1 MSPFQSKRAQLHEND
16 PNTIKEPCRA
26 QKSSEHGVQWR
37 QTLDKFW
44 GTTMLVLF
52 IFYPAVSIAAL
63 RAFNC
68 DPNLGLLKDD
78 YTVVCPPVNSF
89 LAIYSGV
96 FVVLYPFGIPFFMI
110 QAMKFMK
117 VKEIVKDKMDSAK
130 VSAMLSLFM
139 KRACNVECFRIARLV
154 GNVDNKDDE
163 FDRETKR
170 EFDELLEIQGDVGEE
185 AEADVLVIETL
196 KQREDSEAGNGMEGI
211 TIKELCVFF
220 EQFDANGDGNLS
232 V

>member
-1 MSPFQSKRAQLHEND
+1 L
-16 PNTIKEPCRA
+16 
-26 QKSSEHGVQWR
+26 QWR

-78 YTVVCPPVNSF
+78 YTVICPPMTSF
-89 LAIYSGV
+89 LALYSAV

-117 VKEIVKDKMDSAK
+117 VKKIVKDKMDTAK

-139 KRACNVECFRIARLV
+139 KRACSVECFRIARLV
-154 GNVDNKDDE
+154 GNVDNSPAD

-170 EFDELLEIQGDVGEE
+170 EFDKLLAIQGDVGEE
-185 AEADVLVIETL
+185 EEADVLVIEIL
-196 KQREDSEAGNGMEGI
+196 KQREDSKTQDHGMEGI
-211 TIKELCVFF
+211 TVKELCDFF
-220 EQFDANGDGNLS
+220 EQFDANGDGNRASCYLAR
-232 V
+232 VRLC